1 MGMNKIA
8 EFSDRLNEAIKLK
21 GISAT
26 DLGIKIGMSKQ
37 AISMYSSGK
46 RHPKQPTIEAISRVL
61 NINPVWLIG
70 FDAPKEMPLPANAIP
85 YSSLPNIPVIGVIHA
100 GQPILAQEN
109 IEGYERADVKNPDE
123 YFYLRVDGDCMI
135 GAGIA
140 PGSRVLIHQQ
150 NVAENGQIVACL
162 VDGEDATLKRYTEK
176 GKTIVLTPANPTYE
190 PIIISKKD
198 FDTGYAKILGVAEEV
213 LTKL

>member
-1 MGMNKIA
+1 MRMNKIA
-8 EFSDRLNEAIKLK
+8 EFSDRLNEAIKSK

-26 DLGIKIGMSKQ
+26 DLGSKIGMSKQ

-61 NINPVWLIG
+61 NINPAWLVG
-70 FDAPKEMPLPANAIP
+70 YDVSKDMPFQENAVSH
-85 YSSLPNIPVIGVIHA
+85 SSLPDIPVIGVIHA
-100 GQPILAQEN
+100 GQPLSAQEN
-109 IEGYERADVKNPDE
+109 IEGYEKADVKNPDE
-123 YFYLRVDGDCMI
+123 YFYFRIEGDCMI

-150 NVAENGQIVACL
+150 NFAGNGQIVACL
-162 VDGEDATLKRYTEK
+162 VDGKDATLKRYTEK
-176 GKTIVLTPANPTYE
+176 GKTIVLTPANALYE
-190 PIIISKKD
+190 PIIVSKKD
-198 FDTGYAKILGVAEEV
+198 FDSGYAKILGVAKEV